1 MKQAPFLVGGETID
15 LVAPSFGVTTEPY
28 FSRNNEAI
36 KNFKRMGFQIRE
48 GDCVHLE
55 EGVASSAS
63 PDRRA
68 KEIMDA
74 FRDDSSLVL
83 SVGGG
88 ELMNEILPYI
98 DFDEIKKIPPKWFM
112 GFSDNT
118 NLTFTLAT
126 LSSLI
131 SIYGPC
137 SSQFFMKKPRCSEID
152 AFRLLKGEKHLEGYP
167 KFSISKRNDLHP
179 LWTYRLTQKK
189 VITPYFY
196 DSPVKGVMLGGCLDC
211 LANLCGTK
219 FDHVKEFIDLH
230 PEGVI
235 WFLEACDLSPLALR
249 RALFELKE
257 AGWFS
262 NAKAF
267 LMGRHLCGNSE
278 QFGVN
283 KYNATVDILSSFKK
297 PILMDID
304 LGHIPPSMPIKVGA
318 HATISLKE
326 GNIFFDYD
334 E

>member
-1 MKQAPFLVGGETID
+1 MRQAPFLRGNELID

-28 FSRNNEAI
+28 LSRNEVAI
-36 KNFKRMGFQIRE
+36 KNFKKMGFRVHE
-48 GDCVHLE
+48 GECVHLE

-63 PDRRA
+63 PQKRG

-74 FRDDSSLVL
+74 FHDESSLIL

-88 ELMNEILPYI
+88 ELMNEILPFI
-98 DFDEIKKIPPKWFM
+98 DFEEIKRLPPKWFM

-126 LSSLI
+126 LSNSI

-137 SSQFFMKKPRCSEID
+137 SPQFFSKKLRCSELD
-152 AFRLLKGEKHLEGYP
+152 AFSLLKGEKHIEGYP
-167 KFSISKRNDLHP
+167 KYSITPRNELHP
-179 LWTYRLTQKK
+179 LWIYRLTQKK

-196 DSPVKGVMLGGCLDC
+196 SKPMEGILLGGCLDC
-211 LANLCGTK
+211 LANLCGTR
-219 FDHVKEFIDLH
+219 FDNVKDFNEKH

-257 AGWFS
+257 AGWFVHT
-262 NAKAF
+262 KGF
-267 LMGRHLCGNSE
+267 LMGRHLCGDNE
-278 QFGVN
+278 IFGVS
-283 KYNATVDILSSFKK
+283 KVNATLDILSTFGV

-318 HATISLKE
+318 KAKVSFKQE
-326 GNIFFDYD
+326 NIVFDYQ